1 MFSPASPPHIVPPSH
16 LIILDSQQGPEAVAA
31 AAAAAAASATVS
43 ANSWETTVVGP
54 YQEGNS
60 FNITC
65 LASGGIPAPRV
76 SWWRSHALLDDSFE
90 VLPDGTVKNVLF
102 VSKLSRRDLFTVS
115 NFFHERWFLWP
126 NLFANFIVIAKFF
139 FFAFIHITSWHC
151 VYT

>member
-1 MFSPASPPHIVPPSH
+1 MFSPAPCHPRAVPPSQ
-16 LIILDSQQGPEAVAA
+16 LIILDSQQGAETTV
-31 AAAAAAASATVS
+31 ATVVS
-43 ANSWETTVVGP
+43 TNSWENTVVGP

-76 SWWRSHALLDDSFE
+76 SWWRGHALLDDSFE

-115 NFFHERWFLWP
+115 
-126 NLFANFIVIAKFF
+126 
-139 FFAFIHITSWHC
+139 FFAIAQENLYSFYSCAVFFSMHGVTSWHIIKLS
-151 VYT
+151 